1 MASVAIIGASG
12 MIGARLARTLI
23 ARGALGRKRLDA
35 LILSDIRKGTIEGDG
50 TEWVTGD
57 AAEFETIGQ
66 VVASRP
72 DVIFHVAATAMG
84 QADSNFAVGYHIN
97 FDTVRAT
104 VEAIRLAG
112 DDYCPRLVHASSI
125 GVYGAPFPAL
135 IDDTTTPRP
144 DSSYGTQKLMSE
156 AIIADY
162 SRMGFLDG
170 ICLRLATIAVRP
182 GKATHGN
189 SGFFSNIIR
198 EPLEGRRALLPAS
211 DDVRHW
217 LASPETAVAQL
228 IHAAILDG
236 PIPAEARALVM
247 PGVSLTVEVLLA
259 ALAERAGDEMLSLI
273 DRADPPVFGPQDFPA
288 CFSAETA
295 RRLGF
300 PLLEEKAVDFIDGF
314 LRSRFPA

>member
-1 MASVAIIGASG
+1 MTSVAIIGASG
-12 MIGARLARTLI
+12 MIGRALAETLI
-23 ARGALGRKRLDA
+23 ARGKLNGKNLEA
-35 LILSDIRKGTIEGDG
+35 LILSDIRKSDIGGTG
-50 TEWVTGD
+50 TQWVTGD
-57 AAEFETIGQ
+57 AADFETISR

-84 QADSNFAVGYHIN
+84 QADSNFAIGYHIN

-162 SRMGFLDG
+162 SRMGFVDG
-170 ICLRLATIAVRP
+170 ICLRLPTIAVRP
-182 GKATHGN
+182 GEATHGN

-198 EPLEGRRALLPAS
+198 DPLEGRRALLPAS

-228 IHAAILDG
+228 IHAANIEG
-236 PIPAEARALVM
+236 QIPAYARALVM
-247 PGVSLTVEVLLA
+247 PGVSLTVEGLLA
-259 ALAERAGDEMLSLI
+259 ALAERAGDDILSLI
-273 DRADPPVFGPQDFPA
+273 DRTDPPIYGPQDFPA
-288 CFSAETA
+288 CFAADAA
-295 RRLGF
+295 RKFGF
-300 PLLEEKAVDFIDGF
+300 PLLEEKASDFIDCF
-314 LRSRFPA
+314 LRTHYPA

>member
-12 MIGARLARTLI
+12 MIGRALAETLI
-23 ARGALGRKRLDA
+23 ARRALGTESLDA
-35 LILSDIRKGTIEGDG
+35 LILSDIRKSEIEGDA
-50 TEWVTGD
+50 TQWVTGD
-57 AAEFETIGQ
+57 AAEFETIGE
-66 VVASRP
+66 VIAARP

-84 QADSNFAVGYHIN
+84 QADSNFAIGYHIN

-104 VEAIRLAG
+104 LEAIRLAG

-135 IDDTTTPRP
+135 IDDATTPRP

-162 SRMGFLDG
+162 ARMGFVDG

-182 GKATHGN
+182 GEATHGN

-228 IHAAILDG
+228 IHAANLEG
-236 PIPAEARALVM
+236 SIPADARALVM
-247 PGVSLTVEVLLA
+247 PGISLTVEMLLA
-259 ALAERAGDEMLSLI
+259 ALAERAGEEMLSLI
-273 DRADPPVFGPQDFPA
+273 DRTDTPNYGPQDFPA
-288 CFSAETA
+288 CFAAETA
-295 RRLGF
+295 RKLGF
-300 PLLEEKAVDFIDGF
+300 PLLEEKAMDLIDGF
-314 LRSRFPA
+314 LRKRFPA

>member
-12 MIGARLARTLI
+12 MIGRALAETLI
-23 ARGALGRKRLDA
+23 ARGALGRERLDA
-35 LILSDIRKGTIEGDG
+35 LVLSDIRKSDIEGEA
-50 TEWVTGD
+50 THWVTGD
-57 AAEFETIGQ
+57 AADFGTIGE
-66 VVASRP
+66 VIAARP

-84 QADSNFAVGYHIN
+84 QADSNFAIGYHIN

-135 IDDTTTPRP
+135 IDDAARPWP
-144 DSSYGTQKLMSE
+144 DSSYGMQKLMSE

-162 SRMGFLDG
+162 SRMGFVDG
-170 ICLRLATIAVRP
+170 ICLRLPTIAVRP
-182 GKATHGN
+182 GEATHGN

-228 IHAAILDG
+228 IHAANIEG
-236 PIPAEARALVM
+236 PIPAYARALAM
-247 PGVSLTVEVLLA
+247 PGVSLTVEALLA
-259 ALAERAGDEMLSLI
+259 ALAERAGDDILSLI
-273 DRADPPVFGPQDFPA
+273 DRTDPPLYGPQDFPA
-288 CFSAETA
+288 CFTAETA
-295 RRLGF
+295 RNLGF
-300 PLLEEKAVDFIDGF
+300 PLLEEKPADFIDGF
-314 LRSRFPA
+314 LRKRFPA

>member
-12 MIGARLARTLI
+12 MIGANLAQTLI
-23 ARGALGRKRLDA
+23 AGGRLGARSIDA
-35 LILSDIRKGTIEGDG
+35 LILSDIRKSDIGGADTH
-50 TEWVTGD
+50 WVTGD
-57 AAEFETIGQ
+57 AADFETISRI
-66 VVASRP
+66 VASRP

-84 QADSNFAVGYHIN
+84 QADSDFAIGYNIN
-97 FDTVRAT
+97 FDTVRTT

-135 IDDTTTPRP
+135 IDDATTPRP

-156 AIIADY
+156 AIVADY
-162 SRMGFLDG
+162 SRIGFLDG
-170 ICLRLATIAVRP
+170 ICLRLPTIAVRP
-182 GKATHGN
+182 GEATFGN

-228 IHAAILDG
+228 IHAANIEG
-236 PIPAEARALVM
+236 RIPADARALAM
-247 PGVSLTVEVLLA
+247 PGVSMTVEALLS
-259 ALAERAGDEMLSLI
+259 ALAERAGNDILSLI
-273 DRADPPVFGPQDFPA
+273 DRTDPPLYGSQDFPA
-288 CFSAETA
+288 CFAADAA
-295 RRLGF
+295 RKFGF
-300 PLLEEKAVDFIDGF
+300 PILEEKPVDFIDGF
-314 LRSRFPA
+314 LRKRFPA

>member
-23 ARGALGRKRLDA
+23 ARGALGHERLDA
-35 LILSDIRKGTIEGDG
+35 LILSDIRKSDIQGEATH
-50 TEWVTGD
+50 WVTGD
-57 AAEFETIGQ
+57 AAVLETIQQ
-66 VVASRP
+66 VIAARP

-84 QADSNFAVGYHIN
+84 QADSNFSIGYHIN

-104 VEAIRLAG
+104 LEAIRLAG

-135 IDDTTTPRP
+135 IDDATQPRP

-162 SRMGFLDG
+162 SRMGFVDG
-170 ICLRLATIAVRP
+170 ICLRLPTIAVRP
-182 GKATHGN
+182 GEATHGN

-198 EPLEGRRALLPAS
+198 EPLEGRRAVLPAS

-228 IHAAILDG
+228 IHAANLEG
-236 PIPAEARALVM
+236 QIPAEARALVM

-259 ALAERAGDEMLSLI
+259 ALAERAGEDMLSLI
-273 DRADPPVFGPQDFPA
+273 DRSDPPVYGPQDFPA
-288 CFSAETA
+288 CFAAEMA
-295 RRLGF
+295 RNLGF

-314 LRSRFPA
+314 LRKRFPA

>member
-12 MIGARLARTLI
+12 MIGRALAETLI
-23 ARGALGRKRLDA
+23 ARRALGTESLDA
-35 LILSDIRKGTIEGDG
+35 LILSDIRKSEIEGDA
-50 TEWVTGD
+50 TQWVTGD
-57 AAEFETIGQ
+57 AAEFETIGE
-66 VVASRP
+66 VIAARP

-84 QADSNFAVGYHIN
+84 QADSNFAIGYHIN

-104 VEAIRLAG
+104 LEAIRLAG

-135 IDDTTTPRP
+135 IDDATTPRP

-162 SRMGFLDG
+162 TRMGFVDG

-228 IHAAILDG
+228 IHAANLEG
-236 PIPAEARALVM
+236 SIPADARALVM
-247 PGVSLTVEVLLA
+247 PGISLTVEMLLA
-259 ALAERAGDEMLSLI
+259 ALAERAGEEMLSLI
-273 DRADPPVFGPQDFPA
+273 DRTDTPNYGPQDFPA
-288 CFSAETA
+288 CFAAETA
-295 RRLGF
+295 RKLGF
-300 PLLEEKAVDFIDGF
+300 PLLEEKAMDLIDGF
-314 LRSRFPA
+314 LRKRFPA

>member
-12 MIGARLARTLI
+12 MIGRALAETLI
-23 ARGALGRKRLDA
+23 ARRALGTESLDA
-35 LILSDIRKGTIEGDG
+35 LILSDIRKSEIEGDA
-50 TEWVTGD
+50 TQWVTGD
-57 AAEFETIGQ
+57 AAEFETIGE
-66 VVASRP
+66 VIAARP

-84 QADSNFAVGYHIN
+84 QADSNFAIGYHIN

-104 VEAIRLAG
+104 LEAIRLAG

-135 IDDTTTPRP
+135 IDDATTPRP

-162 SRMGFLDG
+162 TRMGFVDG
-170 ICLRLATIAVRP
+170 ICLRLPTIAVRP
-182 GKATHGN
+182 GEATHGN
-189 SGFFSNIIR
+189 SGFFSNVIR

-228 IHAAILDG
+228 IHAANLEG
-236 PIPAEARALVM
+236 PIPADARALVM
-247 PGVSLTVEVLLA
+247 PGISLTVEMLLA
-259 ALAERAGDEMLSLI
+259 ALAERAGEEMLSLI
-273 DRADPPVFGPQDFPA
+273 DRTDTPNYGPQDFPA
-288 CFSAETA
+288 CFAAETA
-295 RRLGF
+295 RKLGF
-300 PLLEEKAVDFIDGF
+300 PLLEEKAMDLIDGF
-314 LRSRFPA
+314 LRKRFPA

>member
-12 MIGARLARTLI
+12 MIGRALAETLI
-23 ARGALGRKRLDA
+23 ARGALGTESLDA
-35 LILSDIRKGTIEGDG
+35 LILSDIRKSEIEGDA
-50 TEWVTGD
+50 TQWVTGD
-57 AAEFETIGQ
+57 AAEFETIGE
-66 VVASRP
+66 VIAARP

-84 QADSNFAVGYHIN
+84 QADSNFAIGYHIN

-104 VEAIRLAG
+104 LEAIRLAG

-135 IDDTTTPRP
+135 IDDAAQPRP

-162 SRMGFLDG
+162 SRMGFVDG
-170 ICLRLATIAVRP
+170 ICLRLPTIAVRP
-182 GKATHGN
+182 GEATHGN

-228 IHAAILDG
+228 IYAANIEGRILAD
-236 PIPAEARALVM
+236 ARALAM
-247 PGVSLTVEVLLA
+247 PGVSLTVGGLLA
-259 ALAERAGDEMLSLI
+259 ALADRAGDDILSLI
-273 DRADPPVFGPQDFPA
+273 DRTDPPVYRPQDFPA
-288 CFSAETA
+288 CFTAETA
-295 RRLGF
+295 RNLGF
-300 PLLEEKAVDFIDGF
+300 PLLEEKPADFIDGF
-314 LRSRFPA
+314 LRKRFPA

>member
-12 MIGARLARTLI
+12 MIGRALAETLI
-23 ARGALGRKRLDA
+23 ARRALGTESLDA
-35 LILSDIRKGTIEGDG
+35 LILSDIRKSEIEGDA
-50 TEWVTGD
+50 TQWVTGD
-57 AAEFETIGQ
+57 AAEFETIGE
-66 VVASRP
+66 VIAARP

-84 QADSNFAVGYHIN
+84 QADSNFAIGYHIN

-104 VEAIRLAG
+104 LEAIRLAG

-135 IDDTTTPRP
+135 IDDATTPRP

-162 SRMGFLDG
+162 TRMGFVDG
-170 ICLRLATIAVRP
+170 ICLRLPTIAVRP
-182 GKATHGN
+182 GEATHGN
-189 SGFFSNIIR
+189 SGFFSNVIR

-228 IHAAILDG
+228 IHAANLEG
-236 PIPAEARALVM
+236 PIPADARALVM
-247 PGVSLTVEVLLA
+247 PGISLTVEMLLA
-259 ALAERAGDEMLSLI
+259 ALAERAGEDMLSLI
-273 DRADPPVFGPQDFPA
+273 DRTDTPNYGPQDFPA
-288 CFSAETA
+288 CFAAETA
-295 RRLGF
+295 RKLGF
-300 PLLEEKAVDFIDGF
+300 PLLEEKAMDLIDGF
-314 LRSRFPA
+314 LRKRFPA